1 MRHKKTSKN
10 RTYYFFNDIM
20 IIEDIKPGLKMLKA
34 IKMLQHEKIDDS
46 EGIGMN
52 KSNKINE
59 CMLCHYWY
67 FENIGFKF
75 QPYTCNESH
84 DLSMM
89 IYDLD
94 DFMILNVKGVY
105 YRCIVYSIS
114 KNATIKLLNNSQLDD
129 KGTV

>member
-1 MRHKKTSKN
+1 MRHKKTIKN

-52 KSNKINE
+52 KSNKIKE

>member
-1 MRHKKTSKN
+1 MRHKKTIKN

-52 KSNKINE
+52 KSNKIKE
-59 CMLCHYWY
+59 CMLCHSWY

-94 DFMILNVKGVY
+94 DFMILNVKSVY